1 MCDESW
7 EFALRLVELCGGN
20 PQVVRESA
28 RTRSL
33 SPELVAH
40 ACRKALAIAATEH
53 CQPAPFRKWEAT
65 PPGRLDVQV
74 FDQDQYWVDALRFPH
89 VVSDLDDLA
98 DDYLRAVIGFLIEHD
113 EYFHRG
119 YRRYRTIEC
128 SQPNAWLESTILM
141 RGLRAE
147 MVKRGLLVGPNL

>member
-7 EFALRLVELCGGN
+7 ESALRLVELCGGH
-20 PQVVRESA
+20 PQVVREGA

-40 ACRKALAIAATEH
+40 ACRKALDIAAREH
-53 CQPAPFRKWEAT
+53 YQPAPFRKWEAT

-89 VVSDLDDLA
+89 VVSDRDDLA
-98 DDYLRAVIGFLIEHD
+98 DDYLCAVIGFLIEHV
-113 EYFHRG
+113 EYLHRG
-119 YRRYRTIEC
+119 YRRYRATEC